1 MKWYIALGTA
11 SVVILTA
18 VFGLIALDEP
28 ARMQAFTQGF
38 EARQIE
44 NGAALFEANCQTCHG
59 PQGQGIEGRAPALK
73 TASLFD
79 GSRLDEI
86 GFAGTTEDF
95 VRATIAGGRPVP
107 SQGTNYPEPM
117 PTWSEEYG
125 GPLKDYQIEE
135 LVAYVMNWEEEALAQ
150 AEPTAS
156 VPEEER
162 VGTDITVELPEG
174 DAERGQQLAEAGL
187 GCTGCHILST
197 TGPAWESEGDT
208 PGIGARA
215 EERYQQENYTGEA
228 ESAQQYLVESI
239 LRTDAHIVEG
249 FDAGIMPGTYGQ
261 RLTAQD
267 LADLVAYLNT
277 FR

>member
-28 ARMQAFTQGF
+28 ARMQKFTQGF

-86 GFAGTTEDF
+86 GFTGTTEDF

-117 PTWSEEYG
+117 PTWSTEYG

-156 VPEEER
+156 VPEDER

-174 DAERGQQLAEAGL
+174 DAERGQELAEAGL

-197 TGPAWESEGDT
+197 TGPAWEAEGDT

-239 LRTDAHIVEG
+239 LRTDAHVVEG
-249 FDAGIMPGTYGQ
+249 FDAGIMPDTYGQ